1 MIRFLSRVCDLSSC
15 LSVSSSV
22 YHFLFFGVSGP
33 CQPARDFKVNPIHH
47 LPSENKL
54 GNSTKRSDVRTSS
67 STAVIPDE
75 KEHLSLVFVWKE
87 EESENGG
94 VGDFVIG
101 SLAMQLQE

>member
-1 MIRFLSRVCDLSSC
+1 MYVTCQAAC
-15 LSVSSSV
+15 QSVRPSIT
-22 YHFLFFGVSGP
+22 FFFGVSGP

-47 LPSENKL
+47 LPSENKPY
-54 GNSTKRSDVRTSS
+54 NSTEWSNVRTLS